1 MKKAIIFAL
10 LLLGVEMQAQQDW
23 DAVEIIPEKINEN
36 LYALFGS
43 GGNIGLFVGE
53 DGTLIIDD
61 QYAPLSDKIKASIS
75 RITDDPVKYVIN
87 THWHG
92 DHTGGNEAFGNDGAT
107 IIAQSNVRKRL
118 STEQVM
124 KAFNRTVPPSPEI
137 AWPAITFDEDISLHV
152 NGDDLMIFHVHNAH
166 TDGDAFVYFKN
177 SNVLHMGDCFF
188 KDRFPFIDLGS
199 GGSIDG
205 AIKAV
210 AAALMI
216 VDEETVIIPGHGA
229 LASKQDLLKYSK
241 MLHTMRDRVKKA
253 VAEGKTIDEIKTS
266 GLDEG
271 YEEWGTG
278 FINAATFV
286 DFIWTDL
293 DRKRGE

>member
-75 RITDDPVKYVIN
+75 RITDDPVKYVVN
-87 THWHG
+87 NHWHG

>member
-1 MKKAIIFAL
+1 
-10 LLLGVEMQAQQDW
+10 
-23 DAVEIIPEKINEN
+23 VEIKPEKITDNI
-36 LYALFGS
+36 YVLFGA
-43 GGNIGLFVGE
+43 GGNIGLFMGK

-61 QYAPLSDKIKASIS
+61 QYAPLSEKIKQAINGL
-75 RITDDPVKYVIN
+75 TDDPVKYVVN

-92 DHTGGNEAFGNDGAT
+92 DHTGGNEAFGSDGAT
-107 IIAQSNVRKRL
+107 IIAHSNVRKRL

-124 KAFNRTVPPSPEI
+124 KAFNRTVPPSPEA
-137 AWPAITFDEDISLHV
+137 AWPVITFEEDITLHI

-177 SNVLHMGDCFF
+177 NNVLHMGDCFF
-188 KDRFPFIDLGS
+188 KGRFPFIDLGS

-216 VDEETVIIPGHGA
+216 VDEETVIIPGHGT
-229 LASKQDLLKYSK
+229 LASKQDLLNYSE

-253 VAEGKTIDEIKTS
+253 VAEGKTIDEIKNA
-266 GLDEG
+266 GLDED

-278 FINAATFV
+278 FIKVATFV

-293 DRKRGE
+293 DRAGGSRQ

>member
-1 MKKAIIFAL
+1 MKQAIIFTL
-10 LLLGVEMQAQQDW
+10 LLLGLQIQAQQDW

-36 LYALFGS
+36 LYVLFGA
-43 GGNIGLFVGE
+43 GGNIGLFMGE

-61 QYAPLSDKIKASIS
+61 QYAPLSEKIKAAINGL
-75 RITDDPVKYVIN
+75 TDDPVKYVVN

-107 IIAQSNVRKRL
+107 IIAHSNVRKRL

-124 KAFNRTVPPSPEI
+124 KAFNRTVPPSPEA
-137 AWPAITFDEDISLHV
+137 AWPVITFEEDISLHV

-188 KDRFPFIDLGS
+188 KGRFPFIDLGS

-205 AIKAV
+205 AIRAV
-210 AAALMI
+210 AVALMI
-216 VDEETVIIPGHGA
+216 VDEETVIIPGHGT
-229 LASKQDLLKYSK
+229 LASKQDLLKYSQ

-253 VAEGKTIDEIKTS
+253 VAEGKTIDEIKTA

-278 FINAATFV
+278 FINVATFV

-293 DRKRGE
+293 DRAGN